1 MDAPQRP
8 AVVRY
13 RDARY
18 QVLEPGAFVLC
29 ALTGRKIFL
38 EDLKYW
44 SVARQEAYADCAA
57 ATEAERERGA

>member
-18 QVLEPGAFVLC
+18 QVLESGTFVLC
-29 ALTGRKIFL
+29 AATGRKILL

-44 SVARQEAYADCAA
+44 SVARQEAYADCTV
-57 ATEAERERGA
+57 ATEAERKRRS

>member
-13 RDARY
+13 RDARF
-18 QVLEPGAFVLC
+18 QVLEAGAYVLC
-29 ALTGRKIFL
+29 AVTGGKIFM

-44 SVARQEAYADCAA
+44 SVARQEAYADCTA
-57 ATEAERERGA
+57 ATAAERERGK